1 MTGDTALFDWKKRF
15 YIKDTTARLARRPTI
30 MSKKKSTKKKSVK
43 SSPKAKKAS
52 VKNVTKTAP
61 KSKASPAESWSV
73 ARLRREW
80 IDYFRKQDHTQT
92 ASAGLIPAGD
102 PTLLF
107 TTAGMVQFKAY
118 FAGTEEPPHPRT
130 ATIQKCL
137 RTTDL
142 ESVGKTDRHLT
153 FFEMLGN
160 FSFGDYFKREAIRFA
175 WEFSLE
181 RLKLDPEKIY
191 ITVYQDDDEAERIWN
206 EEIGVPLSRI
216 RRLGKEDNWWGPAG
230 DTGACGPCSELY
242 LDRGPEYGPDD
253 GPGGEGDRYMEYWN
267 LVFNEFHQDAQGKL
281 HKLPKQ
287 GIDTGAGLER
297 IVALLNHSDSVFDT
311 DELRQIIG
319 KIEELS
325 AELRDDR
332 TKVPYSKAT
341 AAPYRVLADHVR
353 CVCFAIADGIFPGNT
368 GRGYVIRRVLR
379 RALLFSRELGVY
391 TTILHRLVPLVAKL
405 YGEFYPELRKKQ
417 EDIEKRIR
425 SEEERFL
432 HTLEQG
438 LGRWNEFLAE
448 HKQRKAKVFRG
459 EDAFMLYDT
468 FGFPKEMTIELAEKE
483 GLSVDMAAFD
493 RKMQEQQNASRGDQW
508 GSITLPPDLPAIPET
523 EFAGYAVNDG
533 GAAAKVLALVAENDG
548 AYDVVSEL
556 SESQRGLVILDRT
569 PFYAEGGGQLGDS
582 GKLASDGGGLFEVH
596 DTQKNGGYH
605 LHLGA
610 MKNGILKTGDELNA
624 FVDVERRR
632 GLTRHHSATH
642 LLNRVLREKLGDHI
656 IQTGSLVAPDYLRFD
671 FSHPE
676 KIDEALLSKIETEV
690 NSAVQ
695 ARADVAWE
703 VLPIEEAKQKGAV
716 ATFGEKYGQEVR
728 VVSMGKSG
736 DLSIEFCGGCH
747 VDNTGDVGVFHI
759 TRETSPGA
767 GNRRIEAVTG
777 DDALRRFQDDL
788 DELHAK
794 IAAHN
799 DKVQAL
805 IDEHGDE
812 ARALHVKTD
821 LPISAGAA
829 VQEPLDGPKLAE
841 DIARAT
847 KLLAQNEKKLL
858 KFERGV
864 QSAKVGEL
872 METAD
877 ETLAGAEESGGVKIV
892 KLAVQDQ
899 NPDMLRKFG
908 DKLKEKSRGIV
919 VLLGNVVADK
929 GPTLLFMAD
938 QKAVDA
944 GANASSLIRDAAKL
958 LGGGGGGRP
967 DMAQAGGKD
976 ASKMDEA
983 LNLAVEN
990 LKAALK

>member
-1 MTGDTALFDWKKRF
+1 
-15 YIKDTTARLARRPTI
+15 
-30 MSKKKSTKKKSVK
+30 MSKKKSSKKKAVKKTAKKTARAAEKPPVVK
-43 SSPKAKKAS
+43 SSQKVQKKTA
-52 VKNVTKTAP
+52 VKNVSTIAS
-61 KSKASPAESWSV
+61 KSKSGAAWSV

-80 IDYFRKQDHTQT
+80 IDYFRQQDHTQT
-92 ASAGLIPAGD
+92 PSAGLIPAGD

-181 RLKLDPEKIY
+181 RLQLDPEKIY
-191 ITVYQDDDEAERIWN
+191 ITVYQEDDEAERIWN
-206 EEIGVPLSRI
+206 EEIGVPLERI
-216 RRLGKEDNWWGPAG
+216 RRLGKADNWWGPAG

-267 LVFNEFHQDAQGKL
+267 LVFNEFHQDAQGQL
-281 HKLPKQ
+281 HRLPKQ

-297 IVALLNHSDSVFDT
+297 IVALLNGSDSVFDT
-311 DELRQIIG
+311 DELRQIIAR
-319 KIEELS
+319 IEELT
-325 AELRDDR
+325 AELRDDGA
-332 TKVPYSKAT
+332 KLAYSKAT

-391 TTILHRLVPLVAKL
+391 TTILHRLVGLVAEI
-405 YGEFYPELRKKQ
+405 YGDFYPELAAKKD
-417 EDIEKRIR
+417 DIEKRIR

-432 HTLEQG
+432 RTLEQG

-448 HKQRKAKVFRG
+448 HKQRKAKTFRG

-483 GLSVDMAAFD
+483 GMSVDMKAFD
-493 RKMQEQQNASRGDQW
+493 RKMQDQQNASRGDQW
-508 GSITLPPDLPAIPET
+508 GTITLPPDLPAIPET
-523 EFAGYAVNDG
+523 AFSGYDVDESG
-533 GAAAKVLALVAENDG
+533 RPAKVLALVAEKDG
-548 AYDVVSEL
+548 DYSVASEL
-556 SESQRGLVILDRT
+556 SEGQRGLVILDET

-582 GKLASDGGGLFEVH
+582 GTLAAAGGGVFVVH
-596 DTQKNGGYH
+596 DTQKNGGFH
-605 LHLGA
+605 LHLGEL
-610 MKNGILKTGDELNA
+610 KNGILRTGDELEA

-642 LLNRVLREKLGDHI
+642 LLNRVLRENLGDHI

-671 FSHPE
+671 FSHSE
-676 KIDEALLSKIETEV
+676 KIDDALLAKIETEV

-695 ARADVAWE
+695 ERAAVAWE
-703 VLPIEEAKQKGAV
+703 VLPIEAAKQKGAV

-728 VVSMGKSG
+728 VVSMGQG
-736 DLSIEFCGGCH
+736 GNLSIEFCGGCH

-777 DDALRRFQDDL
+777 DDALRRFQEDL
-788 DELHAK
+788 DDLHAK

-799 DKVQAL
+799 AKVQTLVDA
-805 IDEHGDE
+805 HGDE
-812 ARALHVKTD
+812 ARALYVKAD
-821 LPISAGAA
+821 LPESAGAT
-829 VQEPLDGPKLAE
+829 VREPLDGPKLAE
-841 DIARAT
+841 ALSAAA
-847 KLLAQNEKKLL
+847 KLLARNEKQLL
-858 KFERGV
+858 KFERGL

-877 ETLAGAEESGGVKIV
+877 ETLAAAEESGGVKIV

-919 VLLGNVVADK
+919 VLLGNVVAEK
-929 GPTLLFMAD
+929 GPMLLFMAD

-944 GANASSLIRDAAKL
+944 GANASNLIRDAAKL

-983 LNLAVEN
+983 LDLAVSN